1 MLSTKLEYS
10 NNLVNGNKIVISF
23 FFMQSL
29 CKLVYSAYVYLVQI
43 ISSVKVA

>member
-29 CKLVYSAYVYLVQI
+29 CKLVCFTYV
-43 ISSVKVA
+43 SSPDFFPLLK